1 MSKECAMKVQVL
13 DQSGK
18 PVKELSVP
26 EEIFSYPVKEHLIY
40 EAVVNYLANQRQG
53 TACTKTRAE
62 VSGGGRKP
70 WRQKGTG
77 RARAGSIRSPLW
89 RHGGTVFGPKP
100 RDYSYAIP
108 KKARKNALKSALTAK
123 LAENQVLVI
132 DQINISQ
139 PKTKE
144 AAIWLKNLKIDSALI
159 VDDRENENLFRS
171 VRNIPNV
178 KAVDDEQL
186 NIYDVLKYKWIV
198 FSQRAF
204 NSLVERLR

>member
-1 MSKECAMKVQVL
+1 MKVQVL
-13 DQSGK
+13 EQSGK
-18 PVKELSVP
+18 PVQDLELPDEV
-26 EEIFSYPVKEHLIY
+26 FSYPVNDHLIY

-53 TACTKTRAE
+53 TASTKTRGE

-123 LAENQVLVI
+123 LAENLIMVI
-132 DQINISQ
+132 DNINLAQ

-144 AAIWLKNLKIDSALI
+144 AANWLKNLNIDSALI
-159 VDDRENENLFRS
+159 VDSRENENLFRS
-171 VRNIPNV
+171 VRNLPQA
-178 KAVDDEQL
+178 KAVDEGQL
-186 NIYDVLKYKWIV
+186 NVYDVLKYRWII

-204 NSLVERLR
+204 NSLVERLK